1 MQAENTEH
9 LTAIE
14 EGKAR
19 IKDLERL
26 IARQKDS
33 ADQADYRERELK
45 NKLEL
50 QEILMTKKIKKI
62 KLL

>member
-50 QEILMTKKIKKI
+50 QEILTTKKIKEI